1 MPEKQTI
8 RCILPMLLA
17 CFFAM
22 AGPASASPLVQEA
35 RLQVGVTISYDSA
48 YRKLPYP
55 GGDVP
60 MSAGVCTDVLIRAF
74 RGLGLDLQEAVHN
87 DMKRGFDQY
96 PRDWGLKG
104 PDPNI
109 DHRRV
114 LNLMTYFK
122 RLGWERERRTR
133 SAEFKAGDIAAWN
146 LSGGATHIGIISDR
160 RNEAGIPLVIHN
172 IGWGAREEDILFSFR
187 MIGHYRP
194 KLDAPP
200 FSAPGKAPIHRRP

>member
-1 MPEKQTI
+1 MQ
-8 RCILPMLLA
+8 CILPMFLA
-17 CFFAM
+17 CVLAM
-22 AGPASASPLVQEA
+22 AGPASASPLVQKA
-35 RLQVGVTISYDSA
+35 RSQVGVTISYDSA
-48 YRKLPYP
+48 YRRLPYP
-55 GGDVP
+55 GGDLP
-60 MSAGVCTDVLIRAF
+60 ISTGVCSDVLIRAF

-87 DMKRGFDQY
+87 DMREAFHQY
-96 PRDWGLKG
+96 PRGWGLKG

-122 RLGWERERRTR
+122 RLGWELERRPR
-133 SAEFKAGDIAAWN
+133 SSDFKAGDIVAWN

-160 RNEAGIPLVIHN
+160 KSEAGLPLVIHN
-172 IGWGAREEDILFSFR
+172 IGWGVKEEDVLFSFK

-194 KLDAPP
+194 KLEAPP